1 MLVFPIYLITLTILT
16 ILTFY
21 LFLALLLCLGS
32 LGLLTIFTHKTNTY
46 SLIHNFKTGPA
57 RSKNGNLNTYCYLP
71 RLREL
76 QGPNAVIA
84 LERGRVGR
92 RRGKKAMRRW
102 GKQKY
107 ERVQGGQ
114 DEGTGKRGDH
124 ETPTL
129 FIGRVLGQV
138 RLYKE
143 R

>member
-1 MLVFPIYLITLTILT
+1 M
-16 ILTFY
+16 
-21 LFLALLLCLGS
+21 
-32 LGLLTIFTHKTNTY
+32 
-46 SLIHNFKTGPA
+46 
-57 RSKNGNLNTYCYLP
+57 
-71 RLREL
+71 
-76 QGPNAVIA
+76 IA

-124 ETPTL
+124 EPPPL

-143 R
+143 RERGGGEDRCREVNLR